1 MGEPAG
7 VTSRLNHGTSQRT
20 RFCPQADACSHHGMA
35 GPIELVTQHRGR
47 NALAERKAGGWPR
60 DKTKAQS
67 SSFSATKEASSS
79 SKNIWQAG
87 S

>member
-1 MGEPAG
+1 
-7 VTSRLNHGTSQRT
+7 
-20 RFCPQADACSHHGMA
+20 MA